1 MKFKYPFKK
10 MLNILTSLDDPI
22 WFKILYTSS
31 NNSEKLGK
39 YVQSGGRGGGGFRA
53 ALRNWDTFEKNSS
66 YSDKFESDN
75 PQDLPPRGKGAL
87 PKKSNQL
94 RFLRGIDRL
103 LLRFA
108 DY

>member
-39 YVQSGGRGGGGFRA
+39 YLQSGGGRGGEGFVLHFETGTPLKKIPVIPTNSRA
-53 ALRNWDTFEKNSS
+53 IIPRIYHHLVEKVL
-66 YSDKFESDN
+66 F
-75 PQDLPPRGKGAL
+75 Q
-87 PKKSNQL
+87 KKK
-94 RFLRGIDRL
+94 
-103 LLRFA
+103 
-108 DY
+108 